1 MFVLDGK
8 PLALD
13 RAFEHNGI
21 KYPSQWLRL
30 ASPEDRAALGIIEQ
44 APELVYDQRFY
55 WGYDENNSLI
65 PKDLD
70 QLKEQWTA
78 EQKRTANTL
87 LAPTDWLLVRRAE
100 TGAAVPSEMLNYRDS
115 VRSVC
120 NLREAQ
126 IEATETVEELKE
138 VLYGEEAIAWP
149 TLD

>member
-30 ASPEDRAALGIIEQ
+30 ASPEQRAAIGITEQ
-44 APELVYDQRFY
+44 APEPVYDQRFY
-55 WGYDENNSLI
+55 WGYDDNGALI
-65 PKDLD
+65 PKDLE

-87 LAPTDWLLVRRAE
+87 LAPNDWLLVRRAE
-100 TGAAVPSEMLNYRDS
+100 TGDAVPMEILSYRES
-115 VRSVC
+115 VRNAC

-126 IEATETVEELKE
+126 IEAAETVEELKE